1 MNCIAALLVS
11 GPMMKCLLGA
21 GVVLGVTLAAQD
33 ARPSA
38 SLERPFAANGSVK
51 MNLSAG
57 DYHIVGSTKERVRLE
72 WSIRDADALAK
83 VRASAD
89 VRDHEV
95 EITTDGPGNKG
106 LRFTIEVPSRS
117 DLYVRLTAG
126 DLTIE
131 DIRGNKDVE
140 LRAGDL
146 NIDVGQA
153 ADYKKVDASLWAGDI
168 EASAFQIFKG
178 GLFRS
183 FEWAGSGSYRL
194 HAHLLAGD
202 LHLYSK

>member
-1 MNCIAALLVS
+1 
-11 GPMMKCLLGA
+11 MMKCLLVAGA
-21 GVVLGVTLAAQD
+21 LLGVTLSAQD

-38 SLERPFAANGSVK
+38 SLERPFVANGSVK
-51 MNLSAG
+51 MALSAG
-57 DYHIVGSTKERVRLE
+57 DYRIVGSTKDRVRLD
-72 WSIRDADALAK
+72 WSIRDAEALAK
-83 VRASAD
+83 VRARAD
-89 VRDHEV
+89 VRDYEIK
-95 EITTDGPGNKG
+95 ITTDGPGNKG
-106 LRFTIEVPSRS
+106 LRCTIEVPSRS

-131 DIRGNKDVE
+131 DIRRNKDVE

-146 NIDVGQA
+146 HIDVGEA

-168 EASAFQIFKG
+168 KASAFKIFKG

-183 FEWAGSGSYRL
+183 FEWEGSGAYRL

>member
-1 MNCIAALLVS
+1 
-11 GPMMKCLLGA
+11 MMKCLLAAGA
-21 GVVLGVTLAAQD
+21 ILGVTLSAQD
-33 ARPSA
+33 TRPSA

-51 MNLSAG
+51 MHLSAG
-57 DYHIVGSTKERVRLE
+57 DYHIVGSAQDRVRLE
-72 WSIRDADALAK
+72 WSIRDAEALAK
-83 VRASAD
+83 VRARAD
-89 VRDHEV
+89 VRERDV
-95 EITTDGPGNKG
+95 TITTDGPGNKG
-106 LRFTIEVPSRS
+106 MRFTIEIPSQS
-117 DLYVRLTAG
+117 DLYVRLSAG

-146 NIDVGQA
+146 HIDVGRA
-153 ADYKKVDASLWAGDI
+153 ADYEKVDASLWAGDI
-168 EASAFQIFKG
+168 KASAFQIFKG

-183 FEWAGSGSYRL
+183 FEWAGSGPYRL

>member
-1 MNCIAALLVS
+1 
-11 GPMMKCLLGA
+11 MMKCLLA
-21 GVVLGVTLAAQD
+21 ATAVLGVTLLGQD
-33 ARPSA
+33 GRPSA
-38 SLERPFAANGSVK
+38 SLERPFVANGSVA
-51 MNLSAG
+51 MDLSAG
-57 DYHIVGSTKERVRLE
+57 DYHIIGRALDRVRLE
-72 WSIRDADALAK
+72 WRVRETEALAE

-89 VRDHEV
+89 VSGRAV
-95 EITTDGPGNKG
+95 KIRTDGPGNKG
-106 LRFTIEVPSRS
+106 LRFTIEVPNQS
-117 DLYVRLTAG
+117 DLHVRLTAG

-153 ADYKKVDASLWAGDI
+153 SDYKKVDASLWAGDI

-183 FEWAGSGSYRL
+183 FEWAGSGPYRL
-194 HAHLLAGD
+194 HAHLMAGD

>member
-1 MNCIAALLVS
+1 MNRMGRSLVS
-11 GPMMKCLLGA
+11 AAMMKC
-21 GVVLGVTLAAQD
+21 VLAAVTAIGVTLSAQE

-51 MNLSAG
+51 MDLSAG
-57 DYHIVGSTKERVRLE
+57 DYRIVGSAQDRVRLD
-72 WSIRDADALAK
+72 WSVRDAEALPR
-83 VRASAD
+83 VRARAD
-89 VRDHEV
+89 VRDREV
-95 EITTDGPGNKG
+95 RITTDGPGNKG
-106 LRFTIEVPSRS
+106 LRFTIEVPTRS
-117 DLYVRLTAG
+117 DLYVRLSAG

-153 ADYKKVDASLWAGDI
+153 ADYQKVDASLWAGDI
-168 EASAFQIFKG
+168 KASAFRIFKG

-183 FEWAGSGSYRL
+183 FEWTGGGPYRL